1 MQIPPLATEVK
12 YKSYKL
18 YIQHGSIYSN
28 STIPYPFIQE
38 YLARCIYN
46 YGKIIVMY
54 VILFFVTSHLTECL
68 VAIHRR
74 RLVYVNIDKCQ
85 RCHLL
90 LYVLL
95 LQMKISNLAEMFSTV
110 ATDKTK
116 KLTLAISNKLANPRE
131 IAQKMFAKGWTVL
144 PAKLLCYPF
153 LSLTALTIYS

>member
-1 MQIPPLATEVK
+1 M
-12 YKSYKL
+12 
-18 YIQHGSIYSN
+18 
-28 STIPYPFIQE
+28 
-38 YLARCIYN
+38 YN

-74 RLVYVNIDKCQ
+74 RLVYVNIDKFQ

-131 IAQKMFAKGWTVL
+131 IAKKMFAKGWTVL